1 IEGQY
6 SLVSLPFDMN
16 YKTGDADI
24 SSAASAV
31 MPFVTTTTYD
41 SNNNVTE
48 TAVSQFSRYEYDGE
62 ARSNYKYSF
71 AESNSTC
78 WKPLTTDTCT
88 ANEGMLIDRGSTATE
103 QTLRFTAYGATAA
116 DYPYRESADK
126 DYVTLTQYDDR
137 TSTDGGSDFTSVY
150 NMGWNLK
157 GMPYLISAY
166 PISQQ
171 MEDGSYAMN
180 VPHIIYTMKPDGS
193 YVTKQSWASSDNT
206 LSPGEAFFTQTATI
220 NDKEHLHFA
229 QLFYT
234 SSASTNTA
242 STRYALNISLS
253 SADAT
258 GEDAYRSV
266 GVSHAA
272 GVVSLQPV
280 DNTSDEYASL
290 VYSIN
295 RDGAKF
301 MSMNPSIPDIAVCGA
316 GGEMMSLSGAAPVE
330 KEISLATRV
339 GSTGRYIFSLDRSAG
354 VSPATTEVWLKDYQT
369 GIVTNLMEDDYTAEI
384 TTGENPASPVLTTG
398 RFSLTIGGARPDIG
412 ERDENSARWRISIN
426 HCHVSI
432 SGLSTDSDVLF
443 YTTDGILRHRAT
455 PFLGKC
461 EAELSP
467 GVYVVRAEGNSKV
480 IGLVRR

>member
-1 IEGQY
+1 
-6 SLVSLPFDMN
+6 
-16 YKTGDADI
+16 
-24 SSAASAV
+24 
-31 MPFVTTTTYD
+31 
-41 SNNNVTE
+41 
-48 TAVSQFSRYEYDGE
+48 
-62 ARSNYKYSF
+62 
-71 AESNSTC
+71 
-78 WKPLTTDTCT
+78 
-88 ANEGMLIDRGSTATE
+88 
-103 QTLRFTAYGATAA
+103 
-116 DYPYRESADK
+116 
-126 DYVTLTQYDDR
+126 
-137 TSTDGGSDFTSVY
+137 
-150 NMGWNLK
+150 MGWNLK

-166 PISQQ
+166 PISQK
-171 MEDGSYAMN
+171 MGDGSYAMN
-180 VPHIIYTMKPDGS
+180 VPHVIYTMEPKGS
-193 YVTKQSWASSDNT
+193 YVTKRSWESDNK
-206 LSPGEAFFTQTATI
+206 LSPGDAFFTQTATI
-220 NDKEHLHFA
+220 NDVEKLHFA

-234 SSASTNTA
+234 SSATPNTA
-242 STRYALNISLS
+242 STRSALNISLS

-258 GEDAYRSV
+258 SEDAYRSV

-301 MSMNPSIPDIAVCGA
+301 MSMNPAVPDIAVCGA

-339 GSTGRYIFSLDRSAG
+339 GTTGRYTFSLDRSAG

-369 GIVTNLMEDDYTAEI
+369 GIVTNLMEEAYTAEI
-384 TTGENPASPVLTTG
+384 TAGETPASPVLTIG
-398 RFSLTIGGARPDIG
+398 RFSLTIGGVRPDIG
-412 ERDENSARWRISIN
+412 ERDENSARWTISIN
-426 HCHVSI
+426 HCHVTV

-480 IGLVRR
+480 IGLVRRDK

>member
-1 IEGQY
+1 
-6 SLVSLPFDMN
+6 
-16 YKTGDADI
+16 
-24 SSAASAV
+24 
-31 MPFVTTTTYD
+31 
-41 SNNNVTE
+41 
-48 TAVSQFSRYEYDGE
+48 
-62 ARSNYKYSF
+62 
-71 AESNSTC
+71 
-78 WKPLTTDTCT
+78 
-88 ANEGMLIDRGSTATE
+88 
-103 QTLRFTAYGATAA
+103 
-116 DYPYRESADK
+116 
-126 DYVTLTQYDDR
+126 
-137 TSTDGGSDFTSVY
+137 
-150 NMGWNLK
+150 MGWNLK

-180 VPHIIYTMKPDGS
+180 VPHVIYTMKPKGS
-193 YVTKQSWASSDNT
+193 YETKRSWESDNT

-220 NDKEHLHFA
+220 NTEEHLHFA

-242 STRYALNISLS
+242 STRSALNISLS

-301 MSMNPSIPDIAVCGA
+301 MSMNPAIPDIAVCGA
-316 GGEMMSLSGAAPVE
+316 GGEMMSLVGAAPVE

-339 GSTGRYIFSLDRSAG
+339 GSTGRYTFSLDRSAG
-354 VSPATTEVWLKDYQT
+354 VSTTEVWLKDYQT
-369 GIVTNLMEDDYTAEI
+369 GIVTNLMEEAYTAEI
-384 TTGENPASPVLTTG
+384 TAGETPASPVLTTG
-398 RFSLTIGGARPDIG
+398 RFSLTIGGVRPDIG
-412 ERDENSARWRISIN
+412 ERDENSARWTISIN
-426 HCHVSI
+426 RCHVTV

-443 YTTDGILRHRAT
+443 YSTDGILRHRAT

-461 EAELSP
+461 EAELAP
-467 GVYVVRAEGNSKV
+467 GVYVVRAEGRSKV
-480 IGLVRR
+480 IGLMTR

>member
-1 IEGQY
+1 
-6 SLVSLPFDMN
+6 
-16 YKTGDADI
+16 
-24 SSAASAV
+24 
-31 MPFVTTTTYD
+31 MPFVTAVAYD
-41 SNNNVTE
+41 GYNNVVE
-48 TAVSQFSRYEYDGE
+48 TAVAPFSRYEYDGK
-62 ARSNYKYSF
+62 ARSHYKYSF
-71 AESNSTC
+71 AESDSPCWEPLST
-78 WKPLTTDTCT
+78 DIRT

-103 QTLRFTAYGATAA
+103 QTLRFTAYGAKAA
-116 DYPYRESADK
+116 DDPDAHYLYRESADK

-137 TSTDGGSDFTSVY
+137 TSTNGGADFTFTSVY

-157 GMPYLISAY
+157 GMPYLISNY
-166 PISQQ
+166 PVYKK
-171 MEDGSYAMN
+171 MDEGTYAMN
-180 VPHIIYTMKPDGS
+180 VPHVIYTMEPDGS
-193 YVTKQSWASSDNT
+193 YVTKQSWVSPTTPPKYNNT

-220 NDKEHLHFA
+220 NKEEHLHFA

-234 SSASTNTA
+234 SSASTNTGN
-242 STRYALNISLS
+242 TRNALNISLS

-280 DNTSDEYASL
+280 DNTSDDNTSM
-290 VYSIN
+290 VYTIN

-301 MSMNPSIPDIAVCGA
+301 MSMNPAIPDIAVCGA
-316 GGEMMSLSGAAPVE
+316 GGEMMSLVGAAPVE

-339 GSTGRYIFSLDRSAG
+339 GSTGRYIFSLDRSAS

-384 TTGENPASPVLTTG
+384 TVGENPASPVLTTG
-398 RFSLTIGGARPDIG
+398 RFSLTIGGVRPDIG
-412 ERDENSARWRISIN
+412 ERDENSARWTISIN
-426 HCHVSI
+426 RCHVTV

-480 IGLVRR
+480 IGLVRRDK